1 MCLNEGFSSK
11 NFTRIWLA
19 AICASSGFD
28 EENGTPQDS
37 VISGSVLPKTLTLR
51 FRFIWLDD
59 RFIYHYI

>member
-28 EENGTPQDS
+28 QENGIPAGFCYQRLSIAQDFNAAFS
-37 VISGSVLPKTLTLR
+37 
-51 FRFIWLDD
+51 
-59 RFIYHYI
+59 IYLAR